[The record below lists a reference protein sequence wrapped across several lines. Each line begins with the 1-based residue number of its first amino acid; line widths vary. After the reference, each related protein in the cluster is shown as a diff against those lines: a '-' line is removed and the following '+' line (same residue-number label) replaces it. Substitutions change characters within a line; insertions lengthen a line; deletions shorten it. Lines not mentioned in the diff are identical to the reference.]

1 MKASERREAVLE
13 LYGQLIEANSVIA
26 QAEKVKGEI
35 KGKLA
40 LLIPPSQ
47 SVGGIRHTVVESK
60 RTKWKDVSEAA
71 KVTLVPR
78 TRWGDY
84 EQLVY
89 GNTSV
94 SVYDK
99 FSEVE
104 EA

>member
-13 LYGQLIEANSVIA
+13 LYGQLIEANNVIA
-26 QAEKVKGEI
+26 QAEKMKGKI

-40 LLIPPSQ
+40 LLIPSSQ
-47 SVGGIRHTVVESK
+47 SVGGIRHIMVASK
-60 RTKWKDVSEAA
+60 RVSWREVAETAKVALIPKTKWV
-71 KVTLVPR
+71 
-78 TRWGDY
+78 DY
-84 EQLVY
+84 EQFVY